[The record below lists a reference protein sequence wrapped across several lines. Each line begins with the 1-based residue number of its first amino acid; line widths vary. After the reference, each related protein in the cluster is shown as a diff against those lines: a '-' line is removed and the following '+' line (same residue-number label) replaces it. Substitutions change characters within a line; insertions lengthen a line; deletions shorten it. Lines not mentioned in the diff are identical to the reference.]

1 MAHKAKAARENASA
15 YNPWV
20 NEGLKT
26 LELKLPIEQPRSGMA
41 YNVFRNGDNI
51 I

>member
-1 MAHKAKAARENASA
+1 MAHKAKAAREKHEVNASA

-26 LELKLPIEQPRSGMA
+26 LKLKLPIE
-41 YNVFRNGDNI
+41 
-51 I
+51 